1 MSEKMECERLL
12 LEALSLE
19 EMEQI
24 RDGKQ
29 NFLQESVL
37 SEVIKIAVVQKMERM
52 KQVPVDV
59 HPWLTYWLIKEKNS
73 GQGIGLIG
81 SKYLPDEEGYVELG
95 YAIAREYRCCGYMT
109 EALEGF
115 LDWLYE
121 FEFCNGARLSIRS
134 ANLPSMRVADK
145 CGFLFQKTQ
154 DIYRIYQYDF

>member
-1 MSEKMECERLL
+1 MSEKIESERLL
-12 LEALSLE
+12 LKPLSIE

-24 RDGKQ
+24 QGNEQK
-29 NFLQESVL
+29 FLQESVL
-37 SEVIKIAVVQKMERM
+37 SEVIKIAVTQKIERM
-52 KQVPVDV
+52 KQVPKDV
-59 HPWLTYWLIKEKNS
+59 QPWLTYWLIQKKDN

-95 YAIAREYRCCGYMT
+95 YAMAKECRCCGYMT

-134 ANLPSMRVADK
+134 ANLPSVKVAEK